1 VTALTTGAPVS
12 AAHRPHVPV
21 LLDRIVGLLADAPDG
36 VIVDATLGAAGHARA
51 ITEARLA
58 RYGRASLVGLDRDPL
73 ALALA
78 TEHLADLAAR
88 DEVEVHLVRTRFDG
102 LATALDQLG
111 IDRVAGILFDLGISS
126 MHVDRADR
134 GFSYRQE
141 GPLDMRMDPDG
152 PTTAADLV
160 NDLEASELSRIIRRF
175 GEEPMA
181 DRIARAIVAARPFT
195 STTELAAVVRD
206 AIPAARRRTG
216 GHPATRTFQA
226 LRIAVNGE
234 LDALDAVLPDAVARL
249 VPGGLVV
256 ALSYHSLED
265 RSVKRAF
272 VDAARGCTCPPGLP
286 VCACGRVPLVEH
298 VIRKV
303 ERPSAEEIAVNP
315 RASAARLR
323 AVRRLDTP
331 LPTDPSATTEV
342 HR

>member
-1 VTALTTGAPVS
+1 MS
-12 AAHRPHVPV
+12 AAPRPHVPV
-21 LLDRIVGLLADAPDG
+21 LLDRIVELLTDAPDG
-36 VIVDATLGAAGHARA
+36 AIVDATLGAGGHAREVLA
-51 ITEARLA
+51 ARLE
-58 RYGRASLVGLDRDPL
+58 RHGRATLVGLDRDPSALEL
-73 ALALA
+73 AAD
-78 TEHLADLAAR
+78 HLADLTADPAI
-88 DEVEVHLVRTRFDG
+88 DVHLVRTRFDG
-102 LATALDQLG
+102 LGDALDELG
-111 IDRVAGILFDLGISS
+111 IGPVAGVLFDLGISS

-152 PTTAADLV
+152 ATTAADLV
-160 NDLEASELSRIIRRF
+160 NTLDPQELSRLIRRF

-181 DRIARAIVAARPFT
+181 DRIARAIAAARPFT
-195 STTELAAVVRD
+195 TTTALAEVVRD

-234 LDALDAVLPDAVARL
+234 LDALEAALPTAVARL
-249 VPGGLVV
+249 APGGLAV

-298 VIRKV
+298 VVRKV
-303 ERPSAEEIAVNP
+303 ERPSAAEVATNP

-331 LPTDPSATTEV
+331 LSTTDHPEV